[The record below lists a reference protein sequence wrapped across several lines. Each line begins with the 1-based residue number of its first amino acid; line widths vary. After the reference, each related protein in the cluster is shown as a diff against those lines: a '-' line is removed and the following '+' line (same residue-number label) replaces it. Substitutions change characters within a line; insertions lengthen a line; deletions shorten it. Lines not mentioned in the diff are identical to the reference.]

1 MAFINV
7 NRIKFFFRVEGDPGA
22 PPLVLSN
29 SLGTDHRMWD
39 GQMEDLTQHF
49 RVVRYDGR
57 GHGQSEAP
65 EGPYTIED
73 LAQDV
78 LGLMDELHIGRTAFC
93 GLSMGGLIGQWLAVN
108 APDRIGHLIISNT
121 AAKIG
126 TPEIWNQR
134 IAVVEKDGLKAIADA
149 VVARWFTKEFVRR
162 NSLAVAAVKQL
173 LLATDPQG
181 YAASCGAIR
190 DMDMRGDVAK
200 ITAPTL
206 VIAGRDDP
214 VTPVEDAKF
223 LVDSIEGAW
232 GKVLNAAHLSNVE
245 DTAAFNDAV
254 LKFLL
259 TTEAARG

>member
-7 NRIKFFFRVEGDPGA
+7 NRNRFFFRVDGDPAGL
-22 PPLVLSN
+22 PIVLSN

-39 GQMEDLTQHF
+39 GQMEAFTQDF
-49 RVVRYDGR
+49 RVIRYDSR

-78 LGLMDELHIGRTAFC
+78 LGLMDELHLGRVAFC
-93 GLSMGGLIGQWLAVN
+93 GLSLGGMVGQWLGIN
-108 APDRIGHLIISNT
+108 APDRLSRLVLCNT
-121 AAKIG
+121 APQIG
-126 TPEIWNQR
+126 PPEVWDQR
-134 IAVVEKDGLKAIADA
+134 IATVERDGMKAIADA
-149 VVARWFTKEFVRR
+149 IVARWFTPQFRKR
-162 NSLAVAAVKQL
+162 NTQAVASVKQL
-173 LLATDPQG
+173 LLTANPQG
-181 YAASCGAIR
+181 YAATCAAIR
-190 DMDMRGDVAK
+190 DMDLRADVAAIK
-200 ITAPTL
+200 TPTL

-245 DTAAFNDAV
+245 DSEAFNDAV
-254 LKFLL
+254 LKFLM
-259 TTEAARG
+259 A

>member
-7 NRIKFFFRVEGDPGA
+7 NRIRFFFRVEGDPGA

-39 GQMEDLTQHF
+39 GQMEALTQHF

-65 EGPYTIED
+65 EGPYSVED

-93 GLSMGGLIGQWLAVN
+93 GLSMGGMIGQWLGIH
-108 APDRIGHLIISNT
+108 APDRVGQLILCNT
-121 AAKIG
+121 AARIG
-126 TPEIWNQR
+126 TPEMWNQR
-134 IAVVEKDGLKAIADA
+134 IATVEAGGMKSIADA
-149 VVARWFTKEFVRR
+149 VAARWFTKEFVRR

-173 LLATDPQG
+173 LLATNPQG
-181 YAASCGAIR
+181 YAACCAAIR
-190 DMDMRGDVAK
+190 DMDMRAEVAG

-214 VTPVEDAKF
+214 VTPMEDAKF
-223 LVDSIEGAW
+223 LVDSIAGAW

-245 DTAAFNDAV
+245 DTVAFNDAV

-259 TTEAARG
+259 TTTS

>member
-39 GQMEDLTQHF
+39 GQMEALTQYF

-65 EGPYTIED
+65 EGPYTIEE

-93 GLSMGGLIGQWLAVN
+93 GLSMGGMIGQWLGIH
-108 APDRIGHLIISNT
+108 APDRVGQLVLCNT

-126 TPEIWNQR
+126 TAEMWNQR
-134 IAVVEKDGLKAIADA
+134 IAIVENSGLKSIADA

-162 NSLAVAAVKQL
+162 NSLAVASVKQL
-173 LLATDPQG
+173 LLAVSPQG
-181 YAASCGAIR
+181 YAASCAAIR
-190 DMDMRGDVAK
+190 DQDLRGDVAK

-214 VTPVEDAKF
+214 VTPVEDATF

-259 TTEAARG
+259 TTTS